1 MSYSE
6 QRLRDWMVVNL
17 ERYGFRREEHKPI
30 FLACTPAAKRKKRF
44 GANELATL
52 KLLITRYR
60 PERSNKDRERYA
72 ASDMITKAE
81 LADEIDISIGAVRR
95 AMEKINAIAKN
106 CRDGRKLILFNSRG
120 VGINVGLFDA
130 LSARSFSEKQA
141 SSQID
146 AHADNIDLA
155 NKNQAEALDRDR
167 LGKFKALTPEEQAVL
182 LSLASGS

>member
-17 ERYGFRREEHKPI
+17 ERYGFRRDEHKPI

-44 GANELATL
+44 GVNELATL

-81 LADEIDISIGAVRR
+81 L
-95 AMEKINAIAKN
+95 
-106 CRDGRKLILFNSRG
+106 SRG

-182 LSLASGS
+182 LSLASGQ